1 VVEGFTFVNGGDGTM
16 NWRAMLL
23 GGALAV
29 GLSLTL
35 VPRASAD
42 PPPWAGRWKHHEQ
55 RWEGQHRNR
64 DYWNRNRWDGDHWD
78 RWNHSNDGRWYR
90 NGWDRAS
97 YRRND
102 PNYAKMMD
110 RIQYDRAKINEI
122 EPTGRHRKA
131 LQWYKDDL
139 QNAQRYVHDNY

>member
-1 VVEGFTFVNGGDGTM
+1 M

-23 GGALAV
+23 GGALAA
-29 GLSLTL
+29 GLSLTM

-42 PPPWAGRWKHHEQ
+42 PPPWAGRWKNHEQ
-55 RWEGQHRNR
+55 RWEGQHWNR
-64 DYWNRNRWDGDHWD
+64 DYWNRNRWDRDHGD

-90 NGWDRAS
+90 NGWDRANY

-102 PNYAKMMD
+102 PNYTKMMD
-110 RIQYDRAKINEI
+110 RMRYDRAKINEI

-139 QNAQRYVHDNY
+139 QNARRYVHDNYYANR

>member
-1 VVEGFTFVNGGDGTM
+1 M
-16 NWRAMLL
+16 NWRAILL
-23 GGALAV
+23 GSALAA

-55 RWEGQHRNR
+55 RWEGQHWNR
-64 DYWNRNRWDGDHWD
+64 DYGDRNRWNHASDGP
-78 RWNHSNDGRWYR
+78 WYR
-90 NGWDRAS
+90 SGWDRS
-97 YRRND
+97 NYYRRND

-110 RIQYDRAKINEI
+110 RMQYDRAKIAEI

-139 QNAQRYVHDNY
+139 QNARHYVHDNYYANR